1 MSLQENNSDNSR
13 LSNFKGKGF
22 SRSRRRPI
30 TEDTLA
36 KMTDDD
42 LRKIFLDIRGVIN
55 KGKRQKR
62 NVKHREIDLCYIQRE
77 IQNRKI
83 YS

>member
-1 MSLQENNSDNSR
+1 MSLQENNSGSSR
-13 LSNFKGKGF
+13 LSNFKSKGY
-22 SRSRRRPI
+22 SRSRRRTI

-36 KMTDDD
+36 KMSDDD
-42 LRKIFLDIRGVIN
+42 LRKAFLEIRGVIN

-62 NVKHREIDLCYIQRE
+62 SVKHREIDLCYIQRE